1 MNSPPKATGKNLT
14 KTKRRK
20 KGSGGLTRKF
30 KGQSKDIKRPIT
42 APNVGIDTEK
52 ENDCSSH
59 KRTRDDD
66 EAETIGGA
74 CEKRRRK
81 CRVIREQSLH
91 LNTAGASDT
100 EEEEEFSDDEL
111 HDEDYNPHQS
121 SHHH

>member
-1 MNSPPKATGKNLT
+1 MNSPPKATGKNQT

-30 KGQSKDIKRPIT
+30 KGQDKNIKRPKS
-42 APNVGIDTEK
+42 APNVGIGTEK
-52 ENDCSSH
+52 EDDSSSH
-59 KRTRDDD
+59 KRSRDDD

-91 LNTAGASDT
+91 LNTAGVSDT
-100 EEEEEFSDDEL
+100 EEEYFSDDDL
-111 HDEDYNPHQS
+111 IDEDYNPDMLS
-121 SHHH
+121 A